1 MYTTILL
8 LTTMGAGGDVVPA
21 GGWGL
26 GPRDHAG
33 CAGAVASPPPCCE
46 APRPSLM
53 DHLRARLS
61 ARNKDCCDPCASTA
75 KPAAPASA
83 PAPAAAPCG
92 DPCACQRV
100 SLLDRIRARLAARKA
115 KDCCAPCP
123 SGGCAP
129 APHSTPADGSKTPPK
144 EMPKPKEKV
153 AAPTNDTPAI
163 VIPLPASTP
172 GTTPS
177 GSPY

>member
-33 CAGAVASPPPCCE
+33 CAGAPATPPPCCE
-46 APRPSLM
+46 TPRPSLM
-53 DHLRARLS
+53 DHLRARLA
-61 ARNKDCCDPCASTA
+61 ARNKDCCDPCSSAA
-75 KPAAPASA
+75 KPATPAPS
-83 PAPAAAPCG
+83 PNPAAAPCG
-92 DPCACQRV
+92 DPCTCQRV

-115 KDCCAPCP
+115 KDCCTPCP

-129 APHSTPADGSKTPPK
+129 ASPPADGSKTPPK

-153 AAPTNDTPAI
+153 AAPATDTPAI
-163 VIPLPASTP
+163 VVPLPASSP
-172 GTTPS
+172 GTSPS